1 MRFQKETLKILS
13 KLQRVAGFAL
23 FFETFQNDR
32 ENELNKT
39 KMLKNTQNKFISFA
53 VRSQEKLF

>member
-1 MRFQKETLKILS
+1 MLKILS